1 MRKKP
6 KDRNIEQEI
15 VWTRINDLTDLLQKR
30 DIFKKHLEEIPNRA
44 KDILESDLAQLYE
57 SRQDVEE
64 LHMHFHFMEEE
75 FKIAMK
81 EIDNKIM
88 NAENSLT
95 NAVGKFM
102 ATERNLLDI
111 VRETYIPDDEAP
123 F

>member
-1 MRKKP
+1 MRN
-6 KDRNIEQEI
+6 DRNIEQEI

-44 KDILESDLAQLYE
+44 KNVLESEIADLYD
-57 SRQDVEE
+57 SRQDTEE
-64 LHMHFHFMEEE
+64 LYKHFQFMQEE
-75 FKIAMK
+75 FNIAMK
-81 EIDNKIM
+81 EIDKKIHD
-88 NAENSLT
+88 AEHSLT

-111 VRETYIPDDEAP
+111 VKETYIPDDEAP

>member
-64 LHMHFHFMEEE
+64 LYMHFHFMEEE

-81 EIDNKIM
+81 EIDNNIM
-88 NAENSLT
+88 DAENSLT

-111 VRETYIPDDEAP
+111 VKETYIPDDEAP

>member
-1 MRKKP
+1 MRIP

-30 DIFKKHLEEIPNRA
+30 DIFKKHFEEIPNRA
-44 KDILESDLAQLYE
+44 KNVLESEISDLYD
-57 SRQDVEE
+57 SRQDTEE
-64 LHMHFHFMEEE
+64 LYKHFQFMQEE
-75 FKIAMK
+75 FNIAMK
-81 EIDNKIM
+81 EIDNNIM
-88 NAENSLT
+88 DAENSLT

-111 VRETYIPDDEAP
+111 VKETYIPDDEAP

>member
-1 MRKKP
+1 
-6 KDRNIEQEI
+6 
-15 VWTRINDLTDLLQKR
+15 
-30 DIFKKHLEEIPNRA
+30 
-44 KDILESDLAQLYE
+44 
-57 SRQDVEE
+57 
-64 LHMHFHFMEEE
+64 MHFDFMEEE

-81 EIDNKIM
+81 EIDNKIH

-111 VRETYIPDDEAP
+111 VKETYIPDDEAP